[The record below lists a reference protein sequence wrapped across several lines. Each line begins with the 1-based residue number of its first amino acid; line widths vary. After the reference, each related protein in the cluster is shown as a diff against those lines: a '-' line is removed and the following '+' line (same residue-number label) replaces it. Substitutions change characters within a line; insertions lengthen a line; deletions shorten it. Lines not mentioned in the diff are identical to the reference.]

1 MYNNLAEIERQGR
14 IEFRPS
20 SVDDILASF
29 QIEIDGEII
38 TADEFL
44 EAETA
49 RLNKLYPV
57 EPTNDNIQ
65 NDRSVNDR
73 KQSKTVLAKDKR
85 PRNQMGLDQFF
96 DKKSGTKG
104 QREQEIDSINAANEV
119 IQQMTEEIK
128 SIVKLDYREASST
141 LAAYVSSL
149 GMTVEYDNLTTGD
162 IQIEQDIL
170 IERKTSR
177 DLLTSIIDGR
187 LFKQCQRMK
196 NSKIKPLLLIELGE
210 IGNSVHP
217 NAVLGA
223 LAHVTLDLGVPII
236 TTKDSMESAHLI
248 YLIAKQR
255 SGFAD
260 SIREFIAY
268 TDIDETEID
277 EICQIA
283 ADEISAMVN
292 EGKDSNILL
301 TRWNNNGITKQIN
314 LLSSLTQINI
324 DICTMLIEKYQSIA
338 GLFRTCLLYTS
349 PSPRD

>member
-1 MYNNLAEIERQGR
+1 
-14 IEFRPS
+14 
-20 SVDDILASF
+20 
-29 QIEIDGEII
+29 
-38 TADEFL
+38 
-44 EAETA
+44 
-49 RLNKLYPV
+49 
-57 EPTNDNIQ
+57 
-65 NDRSVNDR
+65 
-73 KQSKTVLAKDKR
+73 
-85 PRNQMGLDQFF
+85 
-96 DKKSGTKG
+96 
-104 QREQEIDSINAANEV
+104 
-119 IQQMTEEIK
+119 
-128 SIVKLDYREASST
+128 
-141 LAAYVSSL
+141 
-149 GMTVEYDNLTTGD
+149 
-162 IQIEQDIL
+162 
-170 IERKTSR
+170 
-177 DLLTSIIDGR
+177 
-187 LFKQCQRMK
+187 MK

-338 GLFRTCLLYTS
+338 GLFRTSLVDLSNDLPEEELQKLAHFY
-349 PSPRD
+349 

>member
-1 MYNNLAEIERQGR
+1 
-14 IEFRPS
+14 
-20 SVDDILASF
+20 
-29 QIEIDGEII
+29 
-38 TADEFL
+38 
-44 EAETA
+44 
-49 RLNKLYPV
+49 
-57 EPTNDNIQ
+57 
-65 NDRSVNDR
+65 
-73 KQSKTVLAKDKR
+73 
-85 PRNQMGLDQFF
+85 MGLDQFF

-292 EGKDSNILL
+292 EGKDSNMLL

-338 GLFRTCLLYTS
+338 GLFRTSLVDLSNDLPEEELQKLAHFY
-349 PSPRD
+349 